1 MKFVLTDEQKDQY
14 IIWQRDHSCSLQNFG
29 AIGGAIT
36 FEFTPT
42 GLGMSQSVKCACG
55 ASLNLTNYEDW

>member
-1 MKFVLTDEQKDQY
+1 MRFELTDGQFDQY
-14 IIWQRDHSCSLQNFG
+14 VIWQRDHECSLKNYG

-55 ASLNLTNYEDW
+55 ASINLTNYEDW